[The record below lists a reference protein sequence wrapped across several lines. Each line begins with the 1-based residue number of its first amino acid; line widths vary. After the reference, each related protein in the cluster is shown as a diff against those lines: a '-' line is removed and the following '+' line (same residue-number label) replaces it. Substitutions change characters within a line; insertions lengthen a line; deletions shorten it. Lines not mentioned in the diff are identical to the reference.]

1 MTEIR
6 TGILHECDVR
16 RAIKQHLLDC
26 LKRPEYYNYP
36 HEDLVADYTKKIK
49 DIDEFLEKFDK

>member
-1 MTEIR
+1 M
-6 TGILHECDVR
+6 TGIQIECQIRKEV
-16 RAIKQHLLDC
+16 KQHLLDC

-36 HEDLVADYTKKIK
+36 HADLVADYTKKIK